1 VQSQAEKL
9 EKMRELCN
17 KKIRENSEL
26 LDTLKDRDEVIAA
39 HLETIERQSAMLDH
53 DCNLI

>member
-1 VQSQAEKL
+1 
-9 EKMRELCN
+9 MRELCN

-26 LDTLKDRDEVIAA
+26 LDTIKDRDEVIAA
-39 HLETIERQSAMLDH
+39 HLETIERQSALLDH